1 MQASD
6 VKPSPA
12 TQVDPQRFREGQR
25 ITWVSVAVNLILTTM
40 QVIVGFLA
48 HSMALVADAMHTL
61 SDVVADAFVLW
72 ANRKGAEVP
81 DAEHPYGH
89 GRYETAAS
97 LVLGLLLIATGV
109 GILISAG
116 GRLQDLGELPPVG
129 VAALWAALFTL
140 LAKEGLFRYMLKVA
154 ERLRSPMLI
163 ANAWHARADAL
174 SSLVVAVGVGGAL
187 LGFTFADAVAAIVV
201 GGMIIKAGV
210 GFAWEAIRELID
222 TGLSAEKVAAIRKT
236 LSETAG
242 VVDLHELRTRRMAHQ
257 VLVDAHIRV
266 NPRISVSE
274 GHRIADM
281 ASRRVLKAHP
291 AVLDVLVHVDAE
303 DDSMPIHRADFP
315 ERRALE
321 AHLCKLLGPQAPAF
335 ERCVL
340 HYLGAKVD
348 VEICFPAP
356 LAPDTLNAIKEHLAT
371 HLEDDPWVR
380 TVILHAKLH
389 SAHHNGASPSINA
402 P

>member
-6 VKPSPA
+6 VKPSA
-12 TQVDPQRFREGQR
+12 GTQVDPQRFREGQR
-25 ITWVSVAVNLILTTM
+25 ITWVSVAVNLLLTAM
-40 QVIVGFLA
+40 QVVVGFLA

-72 ANRKGAEVP
+72 ANRKGAETA

-97 LVLGLLLIATGV
+97 LVLGLLLTATGI
-109 GILISAG
+109 GILISAA
-116 GRLQDLGELPPVG
+116 GRLQVLGELPPVG

-174 SSLVVAVGVGGAL
+174 SSLVVAVGIGGAL
-187 LGFTFADAVAAIVV
+187 LGFAFADAVAAIVV
-201 GGMIIKAGV
+201 GGMIVKAGV

-222 TGLSAEKVAAIRKT
+222 TGLSAEEVAAIRKT
-236 LSETAG
+236 LSDTPG

-266 NPRISVSE
+266 DPRISVSE

-281 ASRRVLKAHP
+281 ASRRVLKEHP

-303 DDSMPIHRADFP
+303 DDSMPIPRADFP
-315 ERRALE
+315 ERKALE
-321 AHLCKLLGPQAPAF
+321 AHVRELLGPQAPAF
-335 ERCVL
+335 GRCVL
-340 HYLGAKVD
+340 HYLRAKV
-348 VEICFPAP
+348 EIEVFFPAP
-356 LAPDTLNAIKEHLAT
+356 LAPDTQRAVEEHLASR
-371 HLEDDPWVR
+371 LENDPWVR
-380 TVILHAKLH
+380 TVILHGQIAEMH
-389 SAHHNGASPSINA
+389 QNGAPSAHNA